1 MIVYLKFTCNG
12 VHLFVV
18 TPHDLVKKWAT
29 LRNRGLE
36 EI

>member
-1 MIVYLKFTCNG
+1 MIVYLKFVCNG

-18 TPHDLVKKWAT
+18 TPHDLVKKSAT
-29 LRNRGLE
+29 LWNRGLK